1 MMISFDVKPS
11 ELVLID
17 LAFARYGGKADRL
30 IDVIEGAG
38 SRVYELE
45 TALGEIAKAVDAD
58 PATYRGTTLAM
69 IRDIAGK
76 ALGEP
81 TEA

>member
-1 MMISFDVKPS
+1 MMISFEVDARDM
-11 ELVLID
+11 IGIG
-17 LAFARYGGKADRL
+17 LAFVQFGGKTDQLADVL
-30 IDVIEGAG
+30 LAAKKEVH
-38 SRVYELE
+38 ELKS
-45 TALGEIAKAVDAD
+45 ALRDIVEAVDAD
-58 PATYRGTTLAM
+58 PATYKGTTLAM